1 MKRGQYVRISA
12 FMLTN
17 LRNTPDLY
25 TLAVVSIPI
34 WVAEGWLLVHVQPPE
49 PIRLVARIREGKSC
63 RGIFTSAPTVRVRN
77 GYVLTQDTLYQV
89 LRVPPS
95 HKETFAPYA

>member
-34 WVAEGWLLVHVQPPE
+34 WVAEGWLLVHVQPPG
-49 PIRLVARIREGKSC
+49 PIRMFARIREGTSC
-63 RGIFTSAPTVRVRN
+63 RGIFISAPILRVRN